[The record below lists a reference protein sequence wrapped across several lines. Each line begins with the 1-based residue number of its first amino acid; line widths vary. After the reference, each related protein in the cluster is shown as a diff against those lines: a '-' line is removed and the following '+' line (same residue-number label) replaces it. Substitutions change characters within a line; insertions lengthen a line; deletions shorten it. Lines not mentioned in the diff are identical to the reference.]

1 MKKVKKRGVLMEFKE
16 FLKEYKIITLAVA
29 FVMGAATND
38 LVKSF
43 VNNLI
48 MPLIDPLIP
57 DGTWET
63 AILKLGPISLGWGS
77 FVSSAI
83 HFIILAAV
91 VFFVVKKLLLRKK
104 KEDVPQV
111 QY

>member
-1 MKKVKKRGVLMEFKE
+1 MEFKD
-16 FLKEYKIITLAVA
+16 FLKEYKIVTLAVA

-43 VNNLI
+43 VTNLI
-48 MPLIDPLIP
+48 MPLVDPLIP

-63 AILKLGPISLGWGS
+63 AVLKLGPVNLGWGP

-91 VFFVVKKLLLRKK
+91 VFFVVKKLISRRK